1 MAQVQ
6 QVQQVDPTI
15 PTSLEPFYIGGEQAG
30 GFEGII
36 PKGVEL
42 FTKGF
47 DDVYGP
53 GAQSL
58 MGAAGVA
65 PMSQAQQEL
74 GRQVA
79 GLKAPDAFATAQQA
93 QEQGIRGL
101 LASPG
106 RFDSAAAQ
114 AYMSPY
120 QQGVTDIAARKAIDA
135 ARQAQLSTNLAAA
148 RQGTYGGA
156 RQALLQG
163 QREAGLRQQL
173 EDIQTKGLRD
183 AFLNAQQQFGA
194 DRSAQLAAAQGLGG
208 LGQQLGGL
216 GVQQQ
221 AAELDRL
228 KTLGAYGDLERGIMQ
243 QGMGAEADYQI
254 DRSLFGKEQIGNLA
268 NLLRGIPL
276 SGQTQTTATPPP
288 SFASQLTQ
296 LGLGGLSLAKLL
308 GGG

>member
-1 MAQVQ
+1 MAEVQ
-6 QVQQVDPTI
+6 QVQQVDPNI

-53 GAQSL
+53 GSQSL
-58 MGAAGVA
+58 MGLGGVA
-65 PMSQAQQEL
+65 PMSDAQQQL
-74 GRQVA
+74 GTQISN
-79 GLKAPDAFATAQQA
+79 LQAPGAFTTAQQA
-93 QEQGIRGL
+93 QEAGISGL
-101 LASPG
+101 LATPG

-120 QQGVTDIAARKAIDA
+120 QQAVTDIQSRQAIDA
-135 ARQAQLSTNLAAA
+135 AKKAQLSTNLASA

-163 QREAGLRQQL
+163 QREAGLRTQL
-173 EDIQTKGLRD
+173 GDIQAKGLQS
-183 AFLNAQQQFGA
+183 AFTNAQQQFGA
-194 DRSAQLAAAQGLGG
+194 DRAAQLATAQGLGG

-221 AAELDRL
+221 VAELDRL
-228 KTLGAYGDLERGIMQ
+228 KTLGAYGDLQRGITQ
-243 QGMGAEADYQI
+243 QGMAAEADYQR
-254 DRSLFGKEQIGNLA
+254 DRNLFGQQQLGNLA

-276 SGQTQTTATPPP
+276 GGQTQTTATPPP

-296 LGLGGLSLAKLL
+296 LGLGGISLANLM
-308 GGG
+308 GGR

>member
-6 QVQQVDPTI
+6 QVQQVDPNI

-120 QQGVTDIAARKAIDA
+120 QQAVTDIAARKAIDA

-183 AFLNAQQQFGA
+183 AFLNAQQQFGE

-216 GVQQQ
+216 RLQQQ